1 MAAPILSDRLPFAG
15 IPFDRTGVS
24 LWRVALVTFLTLFHN
39 ELIAALLGLDEVTVR
54 QGGLALLTA
63 LSLASLAVLVWRGMV
78 FAHPFLLWPLGLLLL
93 FLVVSLF
100 ANTVF
105 FPKPLSHWLAAHYV
119 YLPVLQVYL
128 LVALRC
134 TAKDVMWGIIGAGI
148 IAAVLMIGYEV
159 GQLPML
165 RAFVRRSIFGQDVA
179 RIVIMKYEFFFASLA
194 LFVLVLSS
202 RLAVGWKGVAM
213 AVLGVCLALQVQLV
227 QSRQG
232 LIAMGVGVAV
242 ALLLDRQT
250 FRFRPFLVRTA
261 MALCAIVVL
270 PILLEPY
277 IALLARDDLMESR
290 ELNVAIR
297 FETFF
302 HYLPIFLDT
311 GGVGFG
317 MSAPSGRI
325 NNIIAASLAQ
335 HVNFTD
341 LGLYGAL
348 FQFGVL
354 GGAAAVTMTFLA
366 IRVGIGGA
374 RRFGADERWC
384 AAVLAGYFIGWLC
397 VPVPINAFTFTSSIH
412 FGSLVIA
419 IIWHMR
425 AHLRFLDLTRPAA
438 AEAPSHPNGVVPGA
452 AGVG

>member
-1 MAAPILSDRLPFAG
+1 MTQTIL
-15 IPFDRTGVS
+15 FDRPGVS
-24 LWRVALVTFLTLFHN
+24 LWRVALVTVLTLFHN
-39 ELIAALLGLDEVTVR
+39 ELIAVVLGMDEVMVR
-54 QGGLALLTA
+54 QGGLAVLTM
-63 LSLASLAVLVWRGMV
+63 LSLAAFAVLVWRGMV
-78 FAHPFLLWPLGLLLL
+78 FAHPFLLWPLGLLVL

-100 ANTVF
+100 ANTAF
-105 FPKPLSHWLAAHYV
+105 FPKPVSHWLAAHYV

-134 TAKDVMWGIIGAGI
+134 TAKDVVWGLIVAGV
-148 IAAVLMIGYEV
+148 IAAALMIGYEA
-159 GQLPML
+159 GALPML
-165 RAFVRRSIFGQDVA
+165 RSFVRRSIFGQDVA

-202 RLAVGWKGVAM
+202 RMGPGWKAGAL
-213 AVLGVCLALQVQLV
+213 AVLGLCLALQVQLV

-232 LIAMGVGVAV
+232 LIAMAMGVGV

-250 FRFRPFLVRTA
+250 FQFRPFLVRAA

-270 PILLEPY
+270 PVLLEPY

-354 GGAAAVTMTFLA
+354 GGAAAVYLTLQAVT
-366 IRVGIGGA
+366 VGIGGA
-374 RRFGADERWC
+374 RRFDAGERWC
-384 AAVLAGYFIGWLC
+384 AAVMAGYFIGWLC

-412 FGSLVIA
+412 FGSLVILV
-419 IIWHMR
+419 IWHMR
-425 AHLRFLDLTRPAA
+425 AHLRFVALTHGA
-438 AEAPSHPNGVVPGA
+438 SHPNGVVSATP
-452 AGVG
+452 GVG

>member
-1 MAAPILSDRLPFAG
+1 MAVPIL
-15 IPFDRTGVS
+15 FDRPGVS

-39 ELIAALLGLDEVTVR
+39 ELLAAFLGMDEVMLR
-54 QGGLALLTA
+54 QQGLALLTM
-63 LSLASLAVLVWRGMV
+63 LSLAAFAVLVWRGMV
-78 FAHPFLLWPLGLLLL
+78 FAHPFLLWPLGLLVL

-119 YLPVLQVYL
+119 YLPILQVYL

-134 TAKDVMWGIIGAGI
+134 TAKDVVWGM
-148 IAAVLMIGYEV
+148 IAAGVIAAALMVGYEA
-159 GQLPML
+159 GLLPML
-165 RAFVRRSIFGQDVA
+165 RSFVRRSIFGQDVA

-194 LFVLVLSS
+194 LFALVLSS
-202 RLAVGWKGVAM
+202 RMGPGWRAAAL

-232 LIAMGVGVAV
+232 LIAMAVGVAV
-242 ALLLDRQT
+242 ALVLDRQT
-250 FRFRPFLVRTA
+250 FQFRPFLVRAA
-261 MALCAIVVL
+261 MALCAVVVL

-354 GGAAAVTMTFLA
+354 GGAAALYLTFVTVK
-366 IRVGIGGA
+366 VGIAGA
-374 RRFGADERWC
+374 RRFDPDERWC
-384 AAVLAGYFIGWLC
+384 AAVMAGYFIGWLC

-412 FGSLVIA
+412 FGSLVILVV
-419 IIWHMR
+419 WHMR
-425 AHLRFLDLTRPAA
+425 AHLRFLDQTRPAA
-438 AEAPSHPNGVVPGA
+438 VGVAVPPPNGVA
-452 AGVG
+452 AATPGVG